1 MMTLNTG
8 ATIGPSSHS
17 RNLNS
22 SEARGDAQ
30 AWLYA
35 RAACLSQKGRRASQQ
50 GVVALLAH
58 AIEQRAVC
66 PRAKMQE
73 IGGAFVGAIDRDR
86 AEVGEIGCPAT
97 KAWCVLQGIVMSA
110 YSVPGNAHILVRA
123 LYA

>member
-1 MMTLNTG
+1 MVIIMPMYLPINPRG
-8 ATIGPSSHS
+8 SSTK
-17 RNLNS
+17 
-22 SEARGDAQ
+22 
-30 AWLYA
+30 
-35 RAACLSQKGRRASQQ
+35 KGRRASQQ

-110 YSVPGNAHILVRA
+110 HSVPGNAHILVRA
-123 LYA
+123 LYAEDVEI